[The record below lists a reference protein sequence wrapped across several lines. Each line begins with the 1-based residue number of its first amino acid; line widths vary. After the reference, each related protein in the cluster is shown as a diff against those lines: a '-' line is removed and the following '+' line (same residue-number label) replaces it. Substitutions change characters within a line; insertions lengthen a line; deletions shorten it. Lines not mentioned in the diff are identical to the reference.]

1 MTEDVMTHTNIC
13 KEQEVYDR
21 GYEDAC
27 IELFKILKL
36 DDSENYKNKRAL
48 TTLECWLEDFEINKE
63 VENGTSNKC

>member
-1 MTEDVMTHTNIC
+1 MGHYC

-27 IELFKILKL
+27 IKLFKILKL
-36 DDSENYKNKRAL
+36 DDSEDYKNKRTL

-63 VENGTSNKC
+63 EDMKH